1 MQTSIPVV
9 PTDPAPRRA
18 PIPRIPGYRIVSQLG
33 RGGMAVVYL
42 AVQESLDR
50 QVAIKIMRPSSTL
63 DEAQAVRFENEA
75 RVIAKLEH
83 PGIVG
88 IHEVGR
94 TLDGDLYYVMP
105 YLANGDLGERDYR
118 NDEDGLIALLR
129 VLLDALDYAHARGI
143 VHRDVKA
150 ENVLFDNADRPQLA
164 DFGIALSRRNGE
176 PRVTSD
182 GFALGSSAHMSP
194 EQARGGSVDGRADLY
209 SLGVLTY
216 ELLTGEL
223 PFRCADALGLAL
235 MHAQDPVPRLPAD
248 KAHWQPFVDRALA
261 KRPEQRHRSAQAM
274 LRALDR
280 IEQRLHPQPFWHGG
294 RGSRAWRRPLLL
306 VVLGIALV
314 VVPGLVFAPL
324 LAPPAVEATTE
335 AMPVLPDTDP
345 AAAVGTGEDATAD
358 TADTTDAT
366 SAAFAEALDRARRQL
381 AAGQLLAPAGANAAQ
396 TYLDLLTADPANAEA
411 KAGLETVLAALAVPL
426 VERARGG
433 ELDAARERYRQA
445 VLLADQARLRDAP
458 AFQALQLQARQAMLA
473 RAETEVRAYERARA
487 LVWLDLAREA
497 GAGGD
502 RWDAL
507 QRRAGALLQPGAT
520 ARDRGGPALAFVP
533 RRAGASTLP
542 GPLLMMREEV
552 GRAEYARFAE
562 ATARKATR
570 CRSRLS
576 PLRLLDRRDW
586 RDPGFAQ
593 GEAEPVVCVSA
604 EDAQAYA
611 RWLSAQTGKTY
622 RLPTRAEWRHAWE
635 AAPPPPCAG
644 AACAA
649 RRGTAPAGSLA
660 ATALGLNDLAGNAA
674 EWTADCAGVDAAS
687 AACERRIVA
696 GTSWRDAQGA
706 GEPPLRE
713 LAPDR
718 GYDDVGFR
726 LVRDP

>member
-1 MQTSIPVV
+1 MHSSTTAP
-9 PTDPAPRRA
+9 PFDTAPRRSA
-18 PIPRIPGYRIVSQLG
+18 QPRIPGYRLIRQLG

-164 DFGIALSRRNGE
+164 DFGIALSRRSGE

-194 EQARGGSVDGRADLY
+194 EQARGGTVDGRADLY

-280 IEQRLHPQPFWHGG
+280 VEQRLHPQPFWHGW
-294 RGSRAWRRPLLL
+294 RGARSWRRPLLL
-306 VVLGIALV
+306 VVLGLALV

-324 LAPPAVEATTE
+324 LGPPAAEATADTTSF
-335 AMPVLPDTDP
+335 MPADDTIAAPDDP
-345 AAAVGTGEDATAD
+345 AAAPPAQ
-358 TADTTDAT
+358 
-366 SAAFAEALDRARRQL
+366 AFDEALERARGQL

-396 TYLDLLTADPANAEA
+396 TYLDLLTADPDNADA

-426 VERARGG
+426 VERARSGD
-433 ELDAARERYRQA
+433 LDATRERYRQA

-458 AFQALQLQARQAMLA
+458 AFQALQLQARQAMQA
-473 RAETEVRAYERARA
+473 RAESEVRAYERARA
-487 LVWLDLAREA
+487 LAWLELAREA
-497 GAGGD
+497 GAEGE

-533 RRAGASTLP
+533 RHAGASTLP
-542 GPLLMMREEV
+542 APLLMMREEV
-552 GRAEYARFAE
+552 GRADYARFAD
-562 ATARKATR
+562 ATGRKATR

-593 GEAEPVVCVSA
+593 REAEPVVCVSA

-611 RWLSAQTGKTY
+611 QWLSTQTGKRY
-622 RLPTRAEWRHAWE
+622 RLPTRAEWRHAWQ
-635 AAPPPPCAG
+635 AAPPPPCSG
-644 AACAA
+644 VACAA

-687 AACERRIVA
+687 AVCERRIVA
-696 GTSWRDAQGA
+696 GSSWRDAPGG

-713 LAPDR
+713 LASDR

-726 LVRDP
+726 LVRDL

>member
-1 MQTSIPVV
+1 MQNFITASSHDAALRR
-9 PTDPAPRRA
+9 PTQ
-18 PIPRIPGYRIVSQLG
+18 PRIPGYRLISQLG

-63 DEAQAVRFENEA
+63 DEAQALRFENEA

-164 DFGIALSRRNGE
+164 DFGIALSRRSGE

-194 EQARGGSVDGRADLY
+194 EQARGGPVDGRADLY

-235 MHAQDPVPRLPAD
+235 MHAQDPVPRLPVE
-248 KAHWQPFVDRALA
+248 KAHWQAFIDRALA

-280 IEQRLHPQPFWHGG
+280 VEQRLHPQPFWHA
-294 RGSRAWRRPLLL
+294 RPVMRAWRRPLLL
-306 VVLGIALV
+306 IVFGIALV
-314 VVPGLVFAPL
+314 VVPGMVFAPL
-324 LAPPAVEATTE
+324 LAPPAVEATP
-335 AMPVLPDTDP
+335 APPDADP
-345 AAAVGTGEDATAD
+345 AAAAADPGQDASAG
-358 TADTTDAT
+358 AAAAK
-366 SAAFAEALDRARRQL
+366 AAFDEALERARGQL

-396 TYLDLLTADPANAEA
+396 TYLDLLTADPDNGEA
-411 KAGLETVLAALAVPL
+411 KAGLETVLAALGVPIA
-426 VERARGG
+426 ERVRSGD
-433 ELDAARERYRQA
+433 LDGARERYRQA
-445 VLLADQARLRDAP
+445 ALLADQARLRDAP
-458 AFQALQLQARQAMLA
+458 AFQALALQARQAMLA
-473 RAETEVRAYERARA
+473 RAEAEVRAYERARA
-487 LVWLDLAREA
+487 LAWLELAREA

-542 GPLLMMREEV
+542 APLLMMREEV
-552 GRAEYARFAE
+552 GRADYARFAE
-562 ATARKATR
+562 ATGRKATR

-593 GEAEPVVCVSA
+593 GQGEPVVCISA
-604 EDAQAYA
+604 EDAEAYA
-611 RWLSAQTGKTY
+611 GWLSAQTGKRY
-622 RLPTRAEWRHAWE
+622 RLPTRAEWRHAWQ

-644 AACAA
+644 SACAA
-649 RRGTAPAGSLA
+649 RRGTVAAGSLA
-660 ATALGLNDLAGNAA
+660 ATALGLHDLAGNAA
-674 EWTADCAGVDAAS
+674 EWTADCAGANGAV
-687 AACERRIVA
+687 CERRVVA

-706 GEPPLRE
+706 AEPPLRE

-726 LVRDP
+726 LVRDL

>member
-1 MQTSIPVV
+1 MQNFITASSHDAALRR
-9 PTDPAPRRA
+9 PTQ
-18 PIPRIPGYRIVSQLG
+18 PRIPGYRLISQLG

-63 DEAQAVRFENEA
+63 DEAQALRFENEA

-164 DFGIALSRRNGE
+164 DFGIALSRRSGE

-194 EQARGGSVDGRADLY
+194 EQARGGPVDGRADLY

-235 MHAQDPVPRLPAD
+235 MHAQDPVPRLPVE
-248 KAHWQPFVDRALA
+248 KAHWQAFIDRALA

-280 IEQRLHPQPFWHGG
+280 VEQRLHPQPFWHA
-294 RGSRAWRRPLLL
+294 RPVMRAWRRPLLL
-306 VVLGIALV
+306 IVFGIALV

-324 LAPPAVEATTE
+324 LAPPAVEATP
-335 AMPVLPDTDP
+335 APPDADP
-345 AAAVGTGEDATAD
+345 AAAAADPGQDASAGAAAVT
-358 TADTTDAT
+358 
-366 SAAFAEALDRARRQL
+366 AAFDEALERARGQL

-396 TYLDLLTADPANAEA
+396 TYLDLLTADPDNGEA
-411 KAGLETVLAALAVPL
+411 KAGLETVLAALGVPIA
-426 VERARGG
+426 ERVRSGD
-433 ELDAARERYRQA
+433 LDGARERYRQA
-445 VLLADQARLRDAP
+445 ALLADQARLRDAP
-458 AFQALQLQARQAMLA
+458 AFQALALQARQAMLA
-473 RAETEVRAYERARA
+473 RAEAEVRAYERARA
-487 LVWLDLAREA
+487 LAWLELAREA

-542 GPLLMMREEV
+542 APLLMMREEV
-552 GRAEYARFAE
+552 GRADYARFAE
-562 ATARKATR
+562 ATGRKATR

-593 GEAEPVVCVSA
+593 GQGEPVVCISA
-604 EDAQAYA
+604 EDAEAYA
-611 RWLSAQTGKTY
+611 GWLSAQTGKRY
-622 RLPTRAEWRHAWE
+622 RLPTRAEWRHAWQ

-644 AACAA
+644 SACAA
-649 RRGTAPAGSLA
+649 RRGTVAAGSLA
-660 ATALGLNDLAGNAA
+660 ATALGLHDLAGNAA
-674 EWTADCAGVDAAS
+674 EWTADCAGANGAV
-687 AACERRIVA
+687 CERRVVA

-706 GEPPLRE
+706 AEPPLRE

-726 LVRDP
+726 LVRDL

>member
-1 MQTSIPVV
+1 MTTIPVV

-118 NDEDGLIALLR
+118 TDEEGLIALLR

-194 EQARGGSVDGRADLY
+194 EQARGGAVDGRADLY

-261 KRPEQRHRSAQAM
+261 KQPEQRHRSAQAM
-274 LRALDR
+274 ARALDR
-280 IEQRLHPQPFWHGG
+280 VEQGLHPQPSW
-294 RGSRAWRRPLLL
+294 RGARSWRHPLLL
-306 VVLGIALV
+306 VVLGLALV

-324 LAPPAVEATTE
+324 LAPPAVEATAE
-335 AMPVLPDTDP
+335 VMPDADP
-345 AAAVGTGEDATAD
+345 VAATSGADADANIETAD
-358 TADTTDAT
+358 TR
-366 SAAFAEALDRARRQL
+366 SAAFTEALARARRQL

-396 TYLDLLTADPANAEA
+396 TYLDLLTADPDDAEA
-411 KAGLETVLAALAVPL
+411 KAGLETVLAALGVPL

-433 ELDAARERYRQA
+433 DLDATRERYRQA
-445 VLLADQARLRDAP
+445 ALLADQAHLRDAP
-458 AFQALQLQARQAMLA
+458 AFQALQLQARQAMLS
-473 RAETEVRAYERARA
+473 RADTEVRAYERARA
-487 LVWLDLAREA
+487 LAWLDLAREA
-497 GAGGD
+497 GAEGE

-520 ARDRGGPALAFVP
+520 VRDRGGPALAFVP
-533 RRAGASTLP
+533 RRAGASTLST
-542 GPLLMMREEV
+542 PLLMMRAEV
-552 GRAEYARFAE
+552 GRADYARFVE
-562 ATARKATR
+562 ATGRKATR
-570 CRSRLS
+570 CRNRLS

-593 GEAEPVVCVSA
+593 GEADPVVCISA
-604 EDAQAYA
+604 DDAQAYA
-611 RWLSAQTGKTY
+611 QWLSAQTGKRY
-622 RLPTRAEWRHAWE
+622 RLPTRAEWRHAWQ

-660 ATALGLNDLAGNAA
+660 ATALGLESLAGNAA
-674 EWTADCAGVDAAS
+674 EWTADCAGVDAARAS
-687 AACERRIVA
+687 CERRIVA
-696 GTSWRDAQGA
+696 GRSWRDAPGG

>member
-1 MQTSIPVV
+1 MPS
-9 PTDPAPRRA
+9 DPAPRRA
-18 PIPRIPGYRIVSQLG
+18 PIPRISGYRIVSQLG

-105 YLANGDLGERDYR
+105 YLASGDLGQRDYR

-129 VLLDALDYAHARGI
+129 VLLGALDYAHARGI

-164 DFGIALSRRNGE
+164 DFGIALSRRSGE

-194 EQARGGSVDGRADLY
+194 EQARGGPVDGRADLY

-248 KAHWQPFVDRALA
+248 KAHWQGFVDRALA
-261 KRPEQRHRSAQAM
+261 KRPEQRHRNAQAM
-274 LRALDR
+274 LRALER
-280 IEQRLHPQPFWHGG
+280 VERRLHPQPFRYVWRGG
-294 RGSRAWRRPLLL
+294 AAWRRPLLL
-306 VVLGIALV
+306 IAFGAALI

-324 LAPPAVEATTE
+324 LAPPAIEATAVPTPS
-335 AMPVLPDTDP
+335 APPDADAIG
-345 AAAVGTGEDATAD
+345 AAAGAATVVAGVDAYE
-358 TADTTDAT
+358 
-366 SAAFAEALDRARRQL
+366 AALERARRQL
-381 AAGQLLAPAGANAAQ
+381 AAGQLLLPAGANAAQ
-396 TYLDLLTADPANAEA
+396 TYLDLLTADPENSEA
-411 KAGLETVLAALAVPL
+411 KAGLETVLAALSVPL
-426 VERARGG
+426 AERARSGD
-433 ELDAARERYRQA
+433 LDGARERYRQA
-445 VLLADQARLRDAP
+445 VLLADQARLREAP
-458 AFQALQLQARQAMLA
+458 AFRALQLQARQAMLS
-473 RAETEVRAYERARA
+473 RAESEVRAYERAGA
-487 LVWLDLAREA
+487 LAWLELAREA
-497 GAGGD
+497 GADGE

-507 QRRAGALLQPGAT
+507 QRRAAALLQAGAI

-533 RRAGASTLP
+533 RRAGASVLP
-542 GPLLMMREEV
+542 APLLMMREEV
-552 GRAEYARFAE
+552 SRADYARFAD
-562 ATARKATR
+562 ATGRKATR

-586 RDPGFAQ
+586 RDPGFVQ
-593 GEAEPVVCVSA
+593 GEAEPAVCLSA
-604 EDAQAYA
+604 DDADAYA

-622 RLPTRAEWRHAWE
+622 RLPTRAEWRHAWQ

-644 AACAA
+644 AACAT
-649 RRGTAPAGSLA
+649 RRGTAPAGSRA
-660 ATALGLNDLAGNAA
+660 ASALGLNDLAGNAA
-674 EWTADCAGVDAAS
+674 EWTADCAGVDATS
-687 AACERRIVA
+687 AVCERRIVA
-696 GTSWRDAQGA
+696 GTSWRDAPGDA
-706 GEPPLRE
+706 EPPLRE

-726 LVRDP
+726 LVRDLQ

>member
-1 MQTSIPVV
+1 MQNFITASSHDAALRR
-9 PTDPAPRRA
+9 PTQ
-18 PIPRIPGYRIVSQLG
+18 PRIPGYRLISQLG

-63 DEAQAVRFENEA
+63 DEAQALRFENEA

-164 DFGIALSRRNGE
+164 DFGIALSRRSGE

-194 EQARGGSVDGRADLY
+194 EQARGGPVDGRADLY

-235 MHAQDPVPRLPAD
+235 MHAQDPVPRLPVD
-248 KAHWQPFVDRALA
+248 KAHWQAFIDRALA

-280 IEQRLHPQPFWHGG
+280 VEQRLHPQPFWHA
-294 RGSRAWRRPLLL
+294 RPVMRAWRRPLLL
-306 VVLGIALV
+306 IVFGIALV
-314 VVPGLVFAPL
+314 VVPGMVFAPL
-324 LAPPAVEATTE
+324 LAPPAVESTIEATP
-335 AMPVLPDTDP
+335 APPDADP
-345 AAAVGTGEDATAD
+345 AAAAAAAADAGR
-358 TADTTDAT
+358 DA
-366 SAAFAEALDRARRQL
+366 SAGAAAAKAAFNEALERARGQL

-396 TYLDLLTADPANAEA
+396 TYLDLLTADPDNGEA
-411 KAGLETVLAALAVPL
+411 KAGLETVLAALGVPIA
-426 VERARGG
+426 ERVRSGD
-433 ELDAARERYRQA
+433 LDGARERYRQA
-445 VLLADQARLRDAP
+445 ALLADQARLRDAP
-458 AFQALQLQARQAMLA
+458 AFQALALQARQAMLA
-473 RAETEVRAYERARA
+473 RAEAEVRAYERARA
-487 LVWLDLAREA
+487 LAWLELAREA

-542 GPLLMMREEV
+542 APLLMMREEV
-552 GRAEYARFAE
+552 GRADYARFAE
-562 ATARKATR
+562 ATGRKATR

-593 GEAEPVVCVSA
+593 GQGEPVVCISA
-604 EDAQAYA
+604 EDAEAYA
-611 RWLSAQTGKTY
+611 GWLSAQTGKRY
-622 RLPTRAEWRHAWE
+622 RLPTRAEWRHAWQ

-644 AACAA
+644 SACAA
-649 RRGTAPAGSLA
+649 RRGTAAAGSLA
-660 ATALGLNDLAGNAA
+660 ATALGLHDLAGNAA
-674 EWTADCAGVDAAS
+674 EWTADCAGANGAV
-687 AACERRIVA
+687 CERRVVA

-706 GEPPLRE
+706 AEPPLRE

-726 LVRDP
+726 LVRDL

>member
-1 MQTSIPVV
+1 MQTSIPAL

-194 EQARGGSVDGRADLY
+194 EQARGGTVDGRADLY

-235 MHAQDPVPRLPAD
+235 MHAQDPVPRLPPD
-248 KAHWQPFVDRALA
+248 KAHWQAFVDRALA

-280 IEQRLHPQPFWHGG
+280 VEQRLHPQPFWQAW
-294 RGSRAWRRPLLL
+294 RANAAWRRPLLL
-306 VVLGIALV
+306 TALGAALV

-324 LAPPAVEATTE
+324 LAPRPVEATAGLPPPVTE
-335 AMPVLPDTDP
+335 AGSN
-345 AAAVGTGEDATAD
+345 AALAVTGEDVTAPAID
-358 TADTTDAT
+358 TKV
-366 SAAFAEALDRARRQL
+366 AAFGAALARARDQL
-381 AAGQLLAPAGANAAQ
+381 AAGHLLAPAGANAAQ
-396 TYLDLLTADPANAEA
+396 TYLDLLTADPASAQARE
-411 KAGLETVLAALAVPL
+411 GLETVLAALSVPIAD
-426 VERARGG
+426 RARNGD
-433 ELDAARERYRQA
+433 LDGARERFRQA
-445 VLLADQARLRDAP
+445 ALLAEQARLREAP
-458 AFQALQLQARQAMLA
+458 AFQALALQARQAMQA
-473 RAETEVRAYERARA
+473 RAETEVRAYERAKA
-487 LVWLDLAREA
+487 LAWLELAREA
-497 GAGGD
+497 GAAGE

-507 QRRAGALLQPGAT
+507 QRRAAALLQPGAST
-520 ARDRGGPALAFVP
+520 RDRGGPALAVMP

-542 GPLLMMREEV
+542 APLLMMRDEV
-552 GRAEYARFAE
+552 SRADYARFAE
-562 ATARKATR
+562 ASGRKPTR

-593 GEAEPVVCVSA
+593 READPVVCVSA
-604 EDAQAYA
+604 DDAQAYA
-611 RWLSAQTGKTY
+611 QWLSTQTGKSY
-622 RLPTRAEWRHAWE
+622 RLPTRAEWRHAWA
-635 AAPPPPCAG
+635 AAPPAPCTG
-644 AACAA
+644 AACAS

-674 EWTADCAGVDAAS
+674 EWTADCAGADAAG

-696 GTSWRDAQGA
+696 GTSWRDAPGA
-706 GEPPLRE
+706 AEPALRE
-713 LAPDR
+713 LVPDR

>member
-1 MQTSIPVV
+1 MQNFITASSHDAALRR
-9 PTDPAPRRA
+9 PTQ
-18 PIPRIPGYRIVSQLG
+18 PRIPGYRLISQLG

-63 DEAQAVRFENEA
+63 DEAQALRFENEA

-164 DFGIALSRRNGE
+164 DFGIALSRRSGE

-194 EQARGGSVDGRADLY
+194 EQARGGPVDGRADLY

-235 MHAQDPVPRLPAD
+235 MHAQDPVPRLPVE
-248 KAHWQPFVDRALA
+248 KAHWQAFIDRALA

-280 IEQRLHPQPFWHGG
+280 VEQRLHPQPFWHA
-294 RGSRAWRRPLLL
+294 RPVMRAWRRPLLL
-306 VVLGIALV
+306 IVFGIALV

-324 LAPPAVEATTE
+324 LAPPAVEATP
-335 AMPVLPDTDP
+335 APPDADP
-345 AAAVGTGEDATAD
+345 AAAAADAGR
-358 TADTTDAT
+358 DA
-366 SAAFAEALDRARRQL
+366 SAGAAAAKAAFNEALERARGQL

-396 TYLDLLTADPANAEA
+396 TYLDLLTADPDNGEA
-411 KAGLETVLAALAVPL
+411 KAGLETVLAALGVPIA
-426 VERARGG
+426 ERVRSGD
-433 ELDAARERYRQA
+433 LDGARERYRQA
-445 VLLADQARLRDAP
+445 ALLADQARLRDAP
-458 AFQALQLQARQAMLA
+458 AFQALALQARQAMLA
-473 RAETEVRAYERARA
+473 RAEAEVRAYERARA
-487 LVWLDLAREA
+487 LAWLELAREA

-542 GPLLMMREEV
+542 APLLMMREEV
-552 GRAEYARFAE
+552 GRADYARFAE
-562 ATARKATR
+562 ATGRKATR

-593 GEAEPVVCVSA
+593 GQGEPVVCISA
-604 EDAQAYA
+604 EDAEAYA
-611 RWLSAQTGKTY
+611 GWLSTQTGKRY
-622 RLPTRAEWRHAWE
+622 RLPTRAEWRHAWQ

-644 AACAA
+644 SACAA
-649 RRGTAPAGSLA
+649 RRGTAAAGSLA
-660 ATALGLNDLAGNAA
+660 ATALGLHDLAGNAA
-674 EWTADCAGVDAAS
+674 EWTADCAGANGAV
-687 AACERRIVA
+687 CERRVVA

-706 GEPPLRE
+706 AGPPLRE

-726 LVRDP
+726 LVRDL